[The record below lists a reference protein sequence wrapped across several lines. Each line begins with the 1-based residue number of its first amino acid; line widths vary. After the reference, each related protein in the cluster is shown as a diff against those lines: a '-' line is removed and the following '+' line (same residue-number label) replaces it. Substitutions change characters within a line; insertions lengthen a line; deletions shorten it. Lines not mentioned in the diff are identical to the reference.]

1 MRIFKMLARTALFVL
16 IFVLGNALLTFALTP
31 AEDFDI
37 RTWKEFRKQQ
47 NIDTLFLGSS
57 VCTHSFIA
65 DIFDDELNCH
75 SYSLGITA
83 QPLNQ
88 SLESLRIA
96 LEKHPIRHVILGF
109 GYFTLMQTQNDR
121 IDSTF
126 LQATTASLNPMQ
138 KASRYARTVLNPKY
152 IKDLCSINWFF
163 PWIYNNV
170 PFTLPALRRNIA
182 EKLAGMPDQERM
194 DYYYGG
200 KGLIYK
206 KSSEDLRHINFDSVS
221 AEIYD
226 LDFYPE
232 CVEQLKELCQFCK
245 TNDIDLVVVN
255 TPRPVYDV
263 VYSGSKYYREMAAL
277 TALCAEYGALYIDY
291 NLVKTD
297 RFIPKDEYFFD
308 HEHLNL
314 RGAEV
319 FSRSLARM
327 LADRDAGVDISACF
341 YTPDEY
347 LQSVAAVQAVQLTLE
362 DAGDCANLSAR
373 AVSGCGKAEYRFV
386 ARDEATGKETLVQ
399 DYSTK
404 DHAKFT
410 PKHHG
415 RYTLR
420 VDARMPDSLLDV
432 ERCGEAEYEI

>member
-1 MRIFKMLARTALFVL
+1 MRIFKMFVRVTLFVL
-16 IFVLGNALLTFALTP
+16 LLALGNSLLTFVLTP
-31 AEDFDI
+31 AEDFDVRI
-37 RTWKEFRKQQ
+37 WKEFRKEQ

-65 DIFDDELNCH
+65 DVFDEELNCH

-83 QPLNQ
+83 QPLNH

-96 LEKHPIRHVILGF
+96 LEDHPIRQVVLGF

-121 IDSTF
+121 LDSTF
-126 LQATTASLNPMQ
+126 LQATTALLDPMR
-138 KASRYARTVLNPKY
+138 KAMRYASTVLDPKN
-152 IKDLCSINWFF
+152 IQDSSSINLFF

-170 PFTLPALRRNIA
+170 PLTLTHLRRNIA

-206 KSSEDLRHINFDSVS
+206 KSTDDFRHINFDSVS

-232 CVEQLKELCQFCK
+232 CVEQLKELCLFCK
-245 TNDIDLVVVN
+245 DHNIDLVVVN

-263 VYSGSKYYREMAAL
+263 VYSGPKYYREMDAL
-277 TALCAEYGALYIDY
+277 TALCSEYGALYMDY
-291 NLVKTD
+291 NLVKPEWFT
-297 RFIPKDEYFFD
+297 PEDEYFFD

-327 LADRDAGVDISACF
+327 LAERNAGVDISAYF
-341 YTPDEY
+341 YMPDEY

-386 ARDEATGKETLVQ
+386 ARDEATGEETLVQ
-399 DYSTK
+399 DYSTE

-420 VDARMPDSLLDV
+420 VDAKMPGSQLDV